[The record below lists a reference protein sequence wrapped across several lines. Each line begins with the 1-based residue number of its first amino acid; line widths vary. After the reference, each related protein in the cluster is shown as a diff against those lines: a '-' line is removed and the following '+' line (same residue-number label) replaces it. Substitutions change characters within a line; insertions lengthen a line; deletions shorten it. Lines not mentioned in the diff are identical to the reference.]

1 VRFLRQNG
9 DAMEKATVE
18 AMLARM
24 FREMD
29 PDVEYTMRHPDFQA
43 DMPQSGERF
52 STREKL
58 REMQRAFPDPPKITL
73 RRVVGEGD
81 VWVAE
86 ATSDYSGRRYHT
98 VLILEMREDRILRE
112 TRYYAEPLD
121 APGWRAEW
129 VESMPES

>member
-1 VRFLRQNG
+1 MDN
-9 DAMEKATVE
+9 AAIE
-18 AMLARM
+18 AMLTRM
-24 FREMD
+24 FQKMD
-29 PDVEYTMRHPDFQA
+29 PDGEYAMRHPDFVA

-52 STREKL
+52 ASREAL

-98 VLILEMREDRILRE
+98 VLILEMSDGLILRE
-112 TRYYAEPLD
+112 TRYYAEPFE
-121 APGWRAEW
+121 APSWRAEW
-129 VESMPES
+129 VENMPES